1 MKLSPQNESGSAA
14 VKARFGE
21 PAVQA
26 ALKDSPPGRVIRLPD
41 LPHLVLIA
49 LYQGADWFVF
59 PSLYEGFGL
68 PVLEAMAAGTPVL
81 TTSEAS
87 IPEIGGDAVLYAD
100 GRDEVAF
107 AGALHAAVSLSP
119 EERARL
125 VDMAKTRA
133 AGFTWE
139 ASAAGLW
146 QVLVKAASRHA

>member
-14 VKARFGE
+14 VKSRLVASGGRL
-21 PAVQA
+21 AQA

-119 EERARL
+119 EERAHL
-125 VDMAKTRA
+125 V
-133 AGFTWE
+133 E